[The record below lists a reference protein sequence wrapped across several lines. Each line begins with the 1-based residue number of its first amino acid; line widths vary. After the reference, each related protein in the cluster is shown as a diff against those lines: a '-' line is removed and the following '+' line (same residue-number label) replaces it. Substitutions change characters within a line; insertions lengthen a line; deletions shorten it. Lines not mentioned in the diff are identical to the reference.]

1 MIRKPSRLE
10 QEVGKGQLVLFG
22 LVEEVKPRQEEP
34 VRESSSP
41 VEPEQFE
48 LPDLEWCFIDL
59 NQRYFKGLLDARVE
73 WSNRLTAASGKCNIT
88 KRIIRISVR
97 HYQKRPQLL
106 QATMAHE
113 MLHLIIPDHG
123 KDFRLLGTWIAGQ
136 LGVTY
141 EEFRYA
147 ERWADMTRYRYL
159 YACPACG
166 AELVSKKRRAVSCGR
181 CSGGRFDE
189 RFRMALAESRARP
202 GPVLLGERPVKSG

>member
-1 MIRKPSRLE
+1 M
-10 QEVGKGQLVLFG
+10 LFG
-22 LVEEVKPRQEEP
+22 LVEEAAPRQEEP

-41 VEPEQFE
+41 ADPEEFL
-48 LPDLEWCFIDL
+48 LPDLEEYFIDL
-59 NQRYFKGLLDARVE
+59 NERFFKGLLSARVE

-88 KRIIRISVR
+88 RRIIRISVR
-97 HYQKRPQLL
+97 HYQKRPRLL
-106 QATMAHE
+106 EATMAHE

-147 ERWADMTRYRYL
+147 ERWADLTRFKYL

-181 CSGGRFDE
+181 CSGGRFNE
-189 RFRMALAESRARP
+189 RFRMVLAESRARP
-202 GPVLLGERPVKSG
+202 GPVLMGERPVKSGSPGGSR